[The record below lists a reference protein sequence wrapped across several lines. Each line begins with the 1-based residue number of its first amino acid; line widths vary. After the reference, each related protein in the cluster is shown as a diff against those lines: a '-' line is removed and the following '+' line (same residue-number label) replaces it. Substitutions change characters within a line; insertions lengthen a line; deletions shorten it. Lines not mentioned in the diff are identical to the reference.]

1 MMRMTAGNRDGKY
14 QKENESYKW
23 FRRQVSLSKVGV
35 EETKGETSQGQ
46 KDGDRDRD
54 NGGGISKR
62 GTETPTD
69 IYIYR

>member
-35 EETKGETSQGQ
+35 EETKGETSQRQ
-46 KDGDRDRD
+46 RDGDRDRD
-54 NGGGISKR
+54 RERVEFVMGDKR
-62 GTETPTD
+62 QEQIIVD
-69 IYIYR
+69 R